1 MKKRIIENVFTLIF
15 RIIMSL
21 LSSYIIYPKDK
32 LTAMLLIFILLLQ
45 PILGL
50 VTINNLYKTSKDFKI
65 YNLSSMYKKLSLVP
79 YILFLILY
87 IFSITYLRNTDH
99 YVLCITV
106 SLLCLVYGYTIRE
119 RGIAIYNMNYLMF
132 NHKLVEIPK
141 LQKIEK
147 SNKEVKVIYFNGKS
161 QILKVRNMDE
171 ANTIEQ
177 ILRRKIK
184 YKDKI
189 KMGQSP
195 IFYFILLFI
204 SLFLVYGY
212 LQSLYTS

>member
-99 YVLCITV
+99 YVLCITA

-184 YKDKI
+184 YKD
-189 KMGQSP
+189 
-195 IFYFILLFI
+195 
-204 SLFLVYGY
+204 
-212 LQSLYTS
+212 

>member
-50 VTINNLYKTSKDFKI
+50 VTINNLYKTNKDFKI

-147 SNKEVKVIYFNGKS
+147 TNKEVKVIYFNGKS

-184 YKDKI
+184 YKD
-189 KMGQSP
+189 
-195 IFYFILLFI
+195 
-204 SLFLVYGY
+204 
-212 LQSLYTS
+212 